1 VNRFAAFWASLWR
14 DERAEIGIEY
24 GLLVAM
30 VALALV
36 IMFGV
41 YGTEVGEFFN
51 RVTGRVRECTAVP
64 GQPC

>member
-1 VNRFAAFWASLWR
+1 VNRFEAFWASLWS

>member
-1 VNRFAAFWASLWR
+1 VDRFAAFWADLWH

-36 IMFGV
+36 LVFGV
-41 YGTEVGEFFN
+41 FGTEVGEFFN
-51 RVTGRVRECTAVP
+51 RITGRVSACTAVP